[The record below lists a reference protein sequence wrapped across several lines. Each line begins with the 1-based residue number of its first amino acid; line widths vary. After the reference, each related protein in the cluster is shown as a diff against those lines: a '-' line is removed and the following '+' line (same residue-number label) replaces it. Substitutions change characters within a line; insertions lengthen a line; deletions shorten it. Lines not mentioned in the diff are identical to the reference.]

1 VIVRMAVDMPVPIV
15 YVSVA
20 VLLVTIVDRVLVS
33 TLVLLAVGEEIVR
46 VSFIAVVATAVVVA
60 ESGFVARHIRYPASR
75 SRQVSEP
82 AALSASEVESWMPY
96 WAATV
101 PQFSSG
107 LWSVWQQAADILE
120 DMLTE
125 DDCIGHH
132 ATRT

>member
-1 VIVRMAVDMPVPIV
+1 MAVDMPVPIV

-33 TLVLLAVGEEIVR
+33 SLVLLAVGEEIVR

-96 WAATV
+96 WAATA
-101 PQFSSG
+101 PQVSSG
-107 LWSVWQQAADILE
+107 LWSVWHQAADILE